1 MKESSKK
8 VIIGYYRICD
18 LVTMLS
24 TIFAMIGIIFAI
36 NNKYTCSM
44 GMLIFCGI
52 CDMLDGHLARKRKS
66 TEEEKYYG
74 FNLDSLSDMIAF
86 GVFPAILTI
95 CMFDNFYIKLV
106 SIFFV
111 LCGLIRLANFNMRE
125 QIRQKNNDMSKAK
138 FVGVPITT
146 ISIIYPILYVILM
159 RCPIKSIFFCIILF
173 TTSISYII
181 KIDIPKVDV
190 ICWLKKIS
198 KVLFNEYLI
207 TFVYFPIFIIVGSSI
222 FYNIKING
230 FNSFILSCLKMMLK
244 NWQSNLTIFVLVDM
258 IVLFFNGLFK
268 SSKKSIVIVSIITL
282 ILLVINDI
290 KFTIMGI
297 PLVFSDIN
305 YLNIDNIG
313 MMGTASQTIGGWIWS
328 TIIKSLVFII
338 AVLIFILL
346 KKEIVKIDKIRNRI
360 FSIIISIAAITTFV
374 VMSISNPTYT
384 ITKFFGV
391 EPVYI
396 SQQIKEN
403 VNCQFGFY
411 QGTIIEALMNIKRE
425 PENYDK
431 NNSMEQLNNIS
442 DEFKENKWEK
452 ANIVF
457 LLSESFFDIDNVN
470 EITFDKNLT
479 DFYDSL
485 ENKSNA
491 DTFDILVS
499 TYGGAS
505 VVSEFELLTGG
516 GTKIWNSGY
525 IPWNSYYTTYK
536 SSFAPNI
543 IKELN
548 NNDYYTMYLTPWGNK
563 SFNSEKVY
571 NLFGTKETKYGDSL
585 KGVNKGLYYSDDSL
599 MDDIINELKKDTKE
613 KYKFIEVATGENHYP
628 FLADKYEKYDI
639 NIKDSSLSEDESNAL
654 LSYAQGAYD
663 ADKALE
669 KLYNA
674 ILELETP
681 TIVLF
686 YGDHLPFM
694 TNDKGENLLL
704 STEYFS
710 TDDVN
715 INNIRKHRTKGAIF
729 SNYDIDLEDLKFINL
744 QYIGSYILN
753 NMDLEI
759 SNWFKYVEILRKD
772 IPVYNSSVIYSEEE
786 NTYCLYENC
795 DKEKVNLINDFNKN
809 QYYMFYDYEQ

>member
-1 MKESSKK
+1 M
-8 VIIGYYRICD
+8 
-18 LVTMLS
+18 
-24 TIFAMIGIIFAI
+24 
-36 NNKYTCSM
+36 
-44 GMLIFCGI
+44 
-52 CDMLDGHLARKRKS
+52 
-66 TEEEKYYG
+66 
-74 FNLDSLSDMIAF
+74 
-86 GVFPAILTI
+86 
-95 CMFDNFYIKLV
+95 
-106 SIFFV
+106 
-111 LCGLIRLANFNMRE
+111 
-125 QIRQKNNDMSKAK
+125 
-138 FVGVPITT
+138 
-146 ISIIYPILYVILM
+146 
-159 RCPIKSIFFCIILF
+159 
-173 TTSISYII
+173 
-181 KIDIPKVDV
+181 

-230 FNSFILSCLKMMLK
+230 FNRFILSCLKMMLK

-313 MMGTASQTIGGWIWS
+313 MMGTASQTIGIWIWS

-346 KKEIVKIDKIRNRI
+346 KKEIVRIDKIRNRI
-360 FSIIISIAAITTFV
+360 FSIIISIAVITTFV

-639 NIKDSSLSEDESNAL
+639 NIKDSSLSEDESNVL

-715 INNIRKHRTKGAIF
+715 INNIRKYRTKGAIF